1 MMRTSNCGQL
11 DVKSLDREV
20 TLTGWVDTYRDHGDL
35 IFVDLRDRWGVTQIV
50 FNSSQSAEVH
60 NAAKALRC
68 EFVIQVKGK
77 VCKRPDGT
85 INKKIKTGEIEVHV
99 QELTVLNSCPTPPFE
114 LSDKTVNE
122 ELRLKYRFLD
132 LRRKD
137 MVEALGFRY
146 RVTKIVRDYLDKHEF
161 LEIETPTMTRST
173 PGGARDFLVPSRLMP
188 GTFYALPQ
196 SPQLFKQL
204 LMVAGYDRYFQI
216 AHCFRDEDLRSDRQP
231 EHTQIDLEMSFV
243 DEEDVMNVVEGIVS
257 DVFEKAKGIKLQRP
271 FRKMSYQEAMDR
283 FGSDKPDLRFGMELK
298 DMGSVFSAKN
308 PADPSSGGEKSG
320 FKIFDECL
328 ASGGKIRGFAF
339 TPPAGKEFS
348 RKDFDELT
356 QWIQN
361 FGAKGLA
368 WLKITA
374 PDKAESPIAKFFDA
388 ARISKVTQTLGAKA
402 GDIIFLVAS
411 DVKTSAVALGALRV
425 HLAELYLRLPADHY
439 EILWVKDFPLFE
451 YNEEEKTLQALHH
464 PFTSPRPQDVALLD
478 SDPAKVLARAYDL
491 VMNGNEI
498 GGGSVRIHSREV
510 QEKVFR
516 ALNLSPEEV
525 ESKFGF
531 LLKALS
537 FGAPPHGGLA
547 IGLDRFVTLL
557 LGRESIREVIA
568 FPKNQRGIC
577 VMTEAPGEVSPKQL
591 KELNIQI
598 KS

>member
-20 TLTGWVDTYRDHGDL
+20 TLAGWVDTYRDHGDL
-35 IFVDLRDRWGVTQIV
+35 IFIDLRDRWGVTQVV
-50 FNSSQSAEVH
+50 FNKKEQEEIHAL
-60 NAAKALRC
+60 AKKLRP
-68 EFVIQVKGK
+68 EFVIQVSG
-77 VCKRPDGT
+77 VVHKRPDGT
-85 INKKIKTGEIEVHV
+85 INKKIATGEIEVHAV
-99 QELTVLNSCPTPPFE
+99 KMTILNACPTPPFE
-114 LSDKTVNE
+114 LGDKNVNE

-132 LRRKD
+132 LRRKE
-137 MVEALGFRY
+137 MVEALSFRY
-146 RVTKIVRDYLDKHEF
+146 RVSKIVRDYLDKVEF

-243 DEEDVMNVVEGIVS
+243 EEEDVMGIVEGMVA
-257 DVFEKAKGIKLQRP
+257 DVFEKAKGIKLNRP
-271 FRKMSYQEAMDR
+271 FRRLTYQEAMDR
-283 FGSDKPDLRFGMELK
+283 FGSDKPDMRFAMELK
-298 DMGSVFSAKN
+298 DLSGVF
-308 PADPSSGGEKSG
+308 EKSG

-328 ASGGKIRGFAF
+328 GSGGKIRGLCF

-348 RKDFDELT
+348 RKDIEELT
-356 QWIQN
+356 LYVQN

-368 WLKITA
+368 WLKITG

-388 ARISKVTQTLGAKA
+388 ARFTKITEALSAKT
-402 GDIIFLVAS
+402 GDLIFMVAS
-411 DVKTSAVALGALRV
+411 DVRTSAVALGALRC
-425 HLAELYLRLPADHY
+425 HLAESYLSLSVNQF
-439 EILWVKDFPLFE
+439 ELLWVKDFPLFE
-451 YNEEEKTLQALHH
+451 YNAEEKTYAALHH
-464 PFTSPRPQDVALLD
+464 PFTSPRKQDEALLD
-478 SDPAKVLARAYDL
+478 TDPGKALARAYDL
-491 VMNGNEI
+491 VLNGTEI
-498 GGGSVRIHSREV
+498 GGGSIRIHSREI
-510 QEKVFR
+510 QEKVFK
-516 ALNLSPEEV
+516 ALSLTPEEV

-547 IGLDRFVTLL
+547 IGLDRFTTLL

-568 FPKNQRGIC
+568 FPKNQKGIC
-577 VMTEAPGEVSPKQL
+577 VMTEAPGEVTSKQL
-591 KELNIQI
+591 KELHIQV
-598 KS
+598 KT